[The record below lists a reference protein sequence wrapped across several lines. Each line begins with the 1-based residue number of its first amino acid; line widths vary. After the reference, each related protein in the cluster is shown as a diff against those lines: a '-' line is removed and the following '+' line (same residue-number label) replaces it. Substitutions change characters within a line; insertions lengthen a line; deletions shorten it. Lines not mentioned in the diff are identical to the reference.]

1 MGVLDKR
8 ASQYLSDF
16 DKLYYPSIFC
26 TREDLSAKRMLS
38 SALKETLKEI
48 RILLNEEVS
57 YQKYVEDVLIPRTKE
72 ILEQHSKLLKEN
84 KL

>member
-1 MGVLDKR
+1 MRLLDKR
-8 ASQYLSDF
+8 LSQYLSDF
-16 DKLYYPSIFC
+16 DKLYYPSILC
-26 TREDLSAKRMLS
+26 TREDLSAKGLLS

-48 RILLNEEVS
+48 RTLLNDEVF
-57 YQKYVEDVLIPRTKE
+57 YQKYVEDVLIPRTHE